1 MCIRGLPV
9 YFVVDNNSQME
20 YIKDRKQSIHTG
32 PGSRDRL
39 RWQHDVFSS
48 VGRVKYPGHI

>member
-1 MCIRGLPV
+1 MYIRALRAF
-9 YFVVDNNSQME
+9 FVVDNNSEME

-48 VGRVKYPGHI
+48 VGRA